1 MGCHTWF
8 YRKINLPLEDC
19 KKKVV
24 DTLEKYVSWEL
35 SDLNKSERESDEEAC
50 TSIKNTN
57 RVISWIKKGWIT
69 EACYRLL
76 DEVGYYDINTK
87 IYYRTDDHLGHD
99 TFRIGGYPETKLFSL
114 EETLDFLEKNDDKIS
129 YASTIWDKTDRSI
142 LKAKAIERLKEFW
155 EKNPDG
161 MIDFG

>member
-8 YRKINLPLEDC
+8 YKKVNLPLDEC
-19 KKKVV
+19 KKKVI
-24 DTLEKYVSWEL
+24 TFLEQYNL
-35 SDLNKSERESDEEAC
+35 SSLSNLDNCEFGGDEKTC
-50 TSIKNTN
+50 QCVRNNN

-69 EACYRLL
+69 ESCYKLL

-87 IYYRTDDHLGHD
+87 IYYTEDVELGHD
-99 TFRIGGYPETKLFSL
+99 AFRIGGYPETKLFSL
-114 EETLDFLEKNDDKIS
+114 QETLDFLEKNDDKIS

-142 LKAKAIERLKEFW
+142 LKAKAIEKLKEFW
-155 EKNPDG
+155 KKNPDG